1 MNDMKILMKQFL
13 QTEDPMAKAIRQAMR
28 EKNLPLLAECI
39 TDKTDKD
46 GKRTKQ

>member
-1 MNDMKILMKQFL
+1 MKKAIKDFL
-13 QTEDPMAKAIRQAMR
+13 LSNQPMAKAIRQAMR